1 MGDAGGMSVDTD
13 RRSIDR
19 RSMLKGAAAVG
30 VGVAAWSAPSITSMG
45 GTPVY
50 AGACTGGKTTT
61 KIGGRNTNCS
71 CGNNPKSVGY
81 FAPETSA
88 CAGTKVSTVVFS
100 NGPGC
105 VEVSN
110 SFVCPAGTKQGDNA
124 GFCLTLAK
132 GLFGQ
137 VVAYIYLGN
146 CGTSTVVGT
155 GNPRLLAKITTCT
168 VVGSVDALG
177 NPVKKFTALPAQA
190 CGSDFESSNI
200 FIRYELV
207 TAVDAACLTQVP
219 GCVTPV

>member
-1 MGDAGGMSVDTD
+1 MGDAGGMSVDTERRSMD
-13 RRSIDR
+13 RRSI
-19 RSMLKGAAAVG
+19 LKGAAAVG

-61 KIGGRNTNCS
+61 KIGGRNTNCA
-71 CGNNPKSVGY
+71 CGNNPKSVGF

-88 CAGTKVSTVVFS
+88 CAGTRVSTVIFS
-100 NGPGC
+100 DGPGC

-110 SFVCPAGTKQGDNA
+110 SFVCPAGTKGTDNA

-146 CGTSTVVGT
+146 CGTSTVIGT
-155 GNPRLLAKITTCT
+155 GDPRVLAKITTCS
-168 VVGSVDALG
+168 VVGTVDANN
-177 NPVKKFTALPAQA
+177 NPVKKFTALPAQL

-207 TAVDAACLTQVP
+207 TAVDGACLP
-219 GCVTPV
+219 KPAGCVTPV